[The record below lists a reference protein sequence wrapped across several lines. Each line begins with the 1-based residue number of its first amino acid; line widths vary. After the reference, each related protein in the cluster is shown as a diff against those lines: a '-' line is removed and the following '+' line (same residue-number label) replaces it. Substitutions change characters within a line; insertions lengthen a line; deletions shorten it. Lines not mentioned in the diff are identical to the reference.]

1 MFSDSDGTVMSPSVT
16 GKLCFCKNTLVKVL
30 CTSEGPKFFS
40 FFFRLLC
47 SLCISVI
54 YKMMAH

>member
-30 CTSEGPKFFS
+30 RTSEGPKFFL
-40 FFFRLLC
+40 FFFAYYVVYVLVLFT
-47 SLCISVI
+47 
-54 YKMMAH
+54 K